1 MKAQI
6 LNPFLEA
13 IHEVLSKEVQTDIER
28 GELSL
33 AANSYTTA
41 DVTSLISMIGQVEG
55 NVLFSLDYQTAKQV
69 VGRMLGEPVQEFNE
83 LAQSGISELG
93 NVIVGQASVRLA
105 RAGYQTNIS
114 PPALILGDGAKLSTL
129 DYPRLVVPLQTELG
143 MITVHLALKESSSVV
158 KQGERIQTPQQPRVD
173 QS

>member
-13 IHEVLSKEVQTDIER
+13 IHEVLSKEVQTEIER

-114 PPALILGDGAKLSTL
+114 PPALILGDGARLSTL
-129 DYPRLVVPLQTELG
+129 DYPRLVVPLKTDLG
-143 MITVHLALKESSSVV
+143 LITIHLAVKENAGVTISGGKLKTPN
-158 KQGERIQTPQQPRVD
+158 TPQIN
-173 QS
+173 

>member
-13 IHEVLSKEVQTDIER
+13 IQEVLVKEVRAEITR

-33 AANSYTTA
+33 DNSPYITE
-41 DVTSLISMIGQVEG
+41 DVTTLISMIGQVEG
-55 NVLFSLDYQTAKQV
+55 NVLFSMSQDTAKAV
-69 VGRMLGEPVQEFNE
+69 VSRMLGETVTAFDG

-114 PPALILGDGAKLSTL
+114 PPALIQGDGAQLSTL
-129 DYPRLVVPLQTELG
+129 DYPRLVVPLMTEIG
-143 MITVHLALKESSSVV
+143 MITVHLALKESTGTY
-158 KQGERIQTPQQPRVD
+158 QPGEQIGTPQKPQVD
-173 QS
+173 S

>member
-13 IHEVLSKEVQTDIER
+13 IHEVLSKEVQVNVKR

-33 AANSYTTA
+33 DARSYTTE
-41 DVTSLISMIGQVEG
+41 DVTALISMIGQVEG
-55 NVLFSLDYQTAKQV
+55 NVLLSLSQTTAKQM
-69 VGRMLGEPVQEFNE
+69 VGRMLGEEVSEFNE

-114 PPALILGDGAKLSTL
+114 PPALILGEGAKLSTL
-129 DYPRLVVPLQTELG
+129 DYPRLVVPLATEMG
-143 MITVHLALKESSSVV
+143 MVTIHLALKESTGTHQPGTQL
-158 KQGERIQTPQQPRVD
+158 KTPERPEAG
-173 QS
+173 